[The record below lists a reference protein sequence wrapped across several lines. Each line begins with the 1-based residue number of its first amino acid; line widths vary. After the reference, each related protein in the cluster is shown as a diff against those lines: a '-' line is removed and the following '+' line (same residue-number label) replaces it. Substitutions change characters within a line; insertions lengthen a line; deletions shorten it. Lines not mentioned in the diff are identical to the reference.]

1 MAYLLDTNIFNQFVD
16 NRISID
22 ELPQD
27 DSLLATYLQIEEIN
41 KTNNQNRKDELLKKF
56 HEVNPKRVPV
66 ETALWDATP
75 WGEGKYGG
83 DSELYKELLI
93 ELDAMNNKKANNY
106 TDVLIAEVTIQ
117 NGHTLITADQD
128 LADLVESR
136 KGKLIRFPA

>member
-1 MAYLLDTNIFNQFVD
+1 MAYLLDTNIFNQLVD

-66 ETALWDATP
+66 ETALFDATP
-75 WGEGKYGG
+75 WNEGKYGG

-106 TDVLIAEVTIQ
+106 ADVLIAEVIIQ

-128 LADLVESR
+128 LADLVENR
-136 KGKLIRFPA
+136 NGKLIRFPA